1 MRDRGWTIVDWLLTL
16 AEVARAGI
24 ALMWEG
30 TALATAL
37 AEILENIANVCVCY
51 LQGMD

>member
-1 MRDRGWTIVDWLLTL
+1 L

-24 ALMWEG
+24 ALMDWKG

-37 AEILENIANVCVCY
+37 AEILENMAYVCIYY